1 MALAKN
7 PTMYCMVGT
16 PFTDDGKVDE
26 AAYRLVLRRMVEAN
40 NGVYLGSGGA
50 GEGHVLTP
58 KELQRLYEIGVQECK
73 GKVPTAANPREPR
86 SAAAI
91 IEVANLAIK
100 AGVELVQ
107 IYPLDGGHG
116 MRPSLQEQESYYR
129 SCFEALKGHPLTIS
143 IHAAVGYMAPASLII
158 KMVNEYKDIQEITFM
173 GPTLAYYQ
181 EVMDA
186 VNRKVGSNVGMNQP
200 IQGLLLGA
208 TGVME
213 AESNIAPRTCRRLID
228 RLLKKDL
235 DGVHET
241 WRDIVRMQAIFSKWS
256 PSTAR
261 YVKMGWKV
269 LGLPG
274 GNGYLREPY
283 RLPPQAELD
292 QMSAMFDKMKIRA
305 VEGLPAAKK
314 K

>member
-1 MALAKN
+1 
-7 PTMYCMVGT
+7 
-16 PFTDDGKVDE
+16 
-26 AAYRLVLRRMVEAN
+26 
-40 NGVYLGSGGA
+40 
-50 GEGHVLTP
+50 
-58 KELQRLYEIGVQECK
+58 
-73 GKVPTAANPREPR
+73 
-86 SAAAI
+86 
-91 IEVANLAIK
+91 
-100 AGVELVQ
+100 
-107 IYPLDGGHG
+107 